1 MESSGKA
8 NKIKA
13 KDDQQNSKSVEN
25 LVTTNEIVSTPDQKA
40 QKEKKEKLP
49 TLTHPEQ
56 KFDLLKN
63 KGVSVVAFLD
73 TVRLGSKSIP
83 TVRLRIIYKR
93 FPKFYTTKMQMSVD
107 NWKKVIGL
115 KPRGDLKEKKVI
127 IFKVLRNA
135 LEIIYSLDKFSF
147 EEFEKQFFEK
157 DHHKDD
163 VFAAFEFYRK
173 YLKENERLGNE
184 NMYHYAQESLQAFH
198 DSKLLSFK
206 SITVSFLKR
215 YEAQMVKEEKSL
227 TTLGMYLRCLR
238 FLYNEAIKEGIV
250 KKEDY
255 PFGKGRYEIPRPQ
268 NIKKALTLADV
279 GKIYKYKPKNP
290 TESFFRDIW
299 LFSYLCN
306 GINMKDICQLKYS
319 DIKGE
324 HIHYRRAKTINTDRN
339 SKAIDIV
346 ITDKV
351 NAIIDQWGTK
361 PVSPESYIFSFLN
374 DKLTA
379 EQKYVSIRQ
388 ATATTNNYM
397 KNIATALEIKDKITT
412 YSARHTFATVLKRS
426 GVNIAFI
433 SEAMGHADIKTT
445 ENYLDSF
452 EDEQK
457 KEIAKKLTAW

>member
-1 MESSGKA
+1 MKPSDKA
-8 NKIKA
+8 NNNKA
-13 KDDQQNSKSVEN
+13 KEDQQSLNDDGN
-25 LVTTNEIVSTPDQKA
+25 LVADQEIVSTSDKKGP
-40 QKEKKEKLP
+40 KEKKETLP

-73 TVRLGSKSIP
+73 TIRLGAKGSP

-93 FPKFYTTKMQMSVD
+93 FPKFYTTKIQMSSD
-107 NWKKVIGL
+107 DWKKVIGP
-115 KPRGDLKEKKVI
+115 KTRGDLNEKKMI
-127 IFKVLRNA
+127 IHGVLRRA
-135 LEIIYSLDKFSF
+135 LEIIYSLDTFSF
-147 EEFEKQFFEK
+147 EEFDRQFLEK
-157 DHHKDD
+157 DQKKDD
-163 VFAAFEFYRK
+163 VFAAFESYRN
-173 YLKENERLGNE
+173 YLKDNERLGNE
-184 NMYHYAQESLQAFH
+184 NMYHYAQESLMTFH
-198 DSKLLSFK
+198 SSKHLSFK
-206 SITVSFLKR
+206 SINVSFLKR
-215 YEAQMVKEEKSL
+215 YEAQMVKEDKSL

-238 FLYNEAIKEGIV
+238 YLYNEAIKEGTV

-279 GKIYKYKPKNP
+279 GKIYKYKPKNL
-290 TESFFRDIW
+290 TEHFFRDIW

-306 GINMKDICQLKYS
+306 GINMKDICQLKYA
-319 DIKGE
+319 DIKGD
-324 HIHYRRAKTINTDRN
+324 HIYYRRAKTINTDRN
-339 SKAIDIV
+339 SKPIDII

-351 NAIIDQWGTK
+351 KKIINRWGTK
-361 PVSPESYIFSFLN
+361 PVQPEAYIFSFIN
-374 DKLTA
+374 DKLTP
-379 EQKYVSIRQ
+379 EQKYKTIRQ

-397 KNIATALEIKDKITT
+397 KNIAKALKISDKITT

-457 KEIAKKLTAW
+457 KEIAKKLTDW